1 MPVIT
6 CPDCGRD
13 VSTLATACPHCGR
26 PFAAGVSAMAVPA
39 AAPMS
44 EETLWKGSPS
54 WRVLIG
60 KVVGMVLALMVIPA
74 VAIFV
79 ASHTADLEMSGRIT
93 KIGWWVALVIVV
105 LQLIAFLVAMV
116 RLQSTLYTVTNQ
128 RILIEQGMLSKSLG
142 EIDLRSLDDTQFF
155 QSATDRLLG
164 IGNVTLV
171 SSDKALPVTLLRGI
185 QNPRNVRETIRAAAY
200 QVSQRQLFT
209 RAT

>member
-26 PFAAGVSAMAVPA
+26 PFAAGSAAMTVPPAVPMA
-39 AAPMS
+39 

-60 KVVGMVLALMVIPA
+60 KVVVMLLALIVIP
-74 VAIFV
+74 VAAAFV
-79 ASHTADLEMSGRIT
+79 VSLTADIDMKRTIT
-93 KIGWWVALVIVV
+93 TTGWWLAAAIV
-105 LQLIAFLVAMV
+105 LWQLIAFLIAML
-116 RLQSTLYTVTNQ
+116 RLQSTHYTVTTQ
-128 RILIEQGMLSKSLG
+128 RILIEQGMLSKSVN

-155 QSATDRLLG
+155 QPFTERLLG

-171 SSDKALPVTLLRGI
+171 ASDKTLPVTVLHGI
-185 QNPRNVRETIRAAAY
+185 HNPRNVRETIRAAAY

>member
-13 VSTLATACPHCGR
+13 VSTLAAACPHCGR
-26 PFAAGVSAMAVPA
+26 PSSPPGFAAMAVPA
-39 AAPMS
+39 AAAMA

-60 KVVGMVLALMVIPA
+60 KVATMILTVIVIPLL
-74 VAIFV
+74 AIFLDSRI
-79 ASHTADLEMSGRIT
+79 AQTGSIT
-93 KIGWWVALVIVV
+93 KIGWWATAILLVWQIVGF
-105 LQLIAFLVAMV
+105 LIAMLQ
-116 RLQSTLYTVTNQ
+116 LQSTLYTISNQ
-128 RILIEQGMLSKSLG
+128 RILIEQGILSKSVN
-142 EIDLRSLDDTQFF
+142 EIDLRSIDDTQFF
-155 QSATDRLLG
+155 QSFSDRLLG

-171 SSDKALPVTLLRGI
+171 SSDKALPMTTLRGI
-185 QNPRNVRETIRAAAY
+185 HNPRNVRETIRAAAY

>member
-26 PFAAGVSAMAVPA
+26 PFAPGAAAMAVPA
-39 AAPMS
+39 SVPMA

-54 WRVLIG
+54 WRILIG
-60 KVVGMVLALMVIPA
+60 KVVAMILAVIVIPIAA
-74 VAIFV
+74 VYV
-79 ASHTADLEMSGRIT
+79 ASLTQDIDLKGRIT
-93 KIGWWVALVIVV
+93 TIAWWLAAVIVLWQLV
-105 LQLIAFLVAMV
+105 AFLIAIL

-128 RILIEQGMLSKSLG
+128 RILIEQGMLSKSVNEL
-142 EIDLRSLDDTQFF
+142 DLRSLDDTQFF
-155 QSATDRLLG
+155 QPFTERLLG

-171 SSDKALPVTLLRGI
+171 SSDKALPVTVLRGI
-185 QNPRNVRETIRAAAY
+185 HKPRDVRETIRAAAY